1 MLPAVVSSG
10 AVLLVGAPTL
20 WAVELGPLSS
30 LMAQHL
36 LVMNV
41 IAPLAAAMLA
51 DRFAGITGHRWVW
64 VAGFIQ
70 IAALWMWHA
79 PQLQRVAA
87 ASAVPHMIMLAA
99 LAVIATLYWAAV
111 LRAQAQA
118 RWHSVGALLL
128 TGKLACLLGGLLI
141 FAPRDLFGLPGLA
154 FGFCRAGPSTLE
166 DQQLA
171 GLLMIAA
178 CPLSYVVAGVAMT
191 AQMLL
196 DLGGRPALLRA
207 APGGW
212 ATE

>member
-1 MLPAVVSSG
+1 
-10 AVLLVGAPTL
+10 
-20 WAVELGPLSS
+20 
-30 LMAQHL
+30 
-36 LVMNV
+36 MNV